1 MRVKI
6 LHILPSLGI
15 GGTEKTL
22 LELCR
27 GLNARGFDNRV
38 VALKSGGE
46 TADKLRAAGIPVTVL
61 GSPDGFLPGVLALPS
76 LYSKLKKTIR
86 AESPDVVHTWLTR
99 ANVFGRCAARASGVQ
114 KIVSSLR
121 VMEREKGYH
130 LLTERWTQSPA
141 RAITVNSTALRDFA
155 VKDIG
160 LPAEKIRLIFNGID
174 TVPKTLDPKKLEEFR
189 KNWTQPGKITVGA
202 VGRLHRQKGMDLLLS
217 AAKLILEKDAGVR
230 FLIAG
235 DGPER
240 ENLKA
245 QAAHLGIQNSVAF
258 CGWVKDSAEFYSIL
272 DVFVLPSRWEGMPN
286 AVMEAMLYEKPI
298 IATQVGGVLDLITPL
313 KEGWVVQPGDV
324 TGLAEAM
331 ESAISDES
339 KRKNRSARAAEKIR
353 KEFDLKQMISA
364 YKNLYETIR

>member
-1 MRVKI
+1 MKI

-46 TADKLRAAGIPVTVL
+46 TAEKLRAAGVPVTVL
-61 GSPDGFLPGVLALPS
+61 GSPDGFIPGVLALPS

-99 ANVFGRCAARASGVQ
+99 ANVLGRCAAKAAGVR

-130 LLTERWTQSPA
+130 LQAERWTQGPA
-141 RAITVNSTALRDFA
+141 QAITVNSTALRDFA

-160 LPAEKIRLIFNGID
+160 LPAEKVRLIFNGID
-174 TVPKTLDPKKLEEFR
+174 TAPKTPDAKKLEDFR
-189 KNWTQPGKITVGA
+189 KSWTQPGKITVGA
-202 VGRLHRQKGMDLLLS
+202 VGRLHRQKGMDLLLT

-258 CGWVKDSAEFYSIL
+258 CGWVKDSAKFYSVL

-286 AVMEAMLYEKPI
+286 AVMEAMVYEKPV
-298 IATQVGGVLDLITPL
+298 IAAEVSGVPDLIQNE
-313 KEGWVVQPGDV
+313 KEGLTVKPEDA
-324 TGLAEAM
+324 TAL
-331 ESAISDES
+331 
-339 KRKNRSARAAEKIR
+339 ARALFKVIENEPLRKSLALAGKQKITN
-353 KEFDLKQMISA
+353 EFDHEKTFSA
-364 YKNLYETIR
+364 YETLYRSL